1 MKAPLFNE
9 ILKISQ
15 DLADASAKDDEKS
28 RTEHYQA
35 LIKLCA
41 NNEDS
46 PKDHPLQWEALAD
59 FTNDSDQ
66 ALDIYQKG
74 LVSAEKLKL
83 PNFIASIYL
92 AMAERHHEMAEQDQ
106 ALAFANKAND
116 LSESITSDDLK
127 NDISELLQQLNQ
139 ANT

>member
-66 ALDIYQKG
+66 ALDIYHPNIK
-74 LVSAEKLKL
+74 LITKEKRESK
-83 PNFIASIYL
+83 PHRMRA
-92 AMAERHHEMAEQDQ
+92 AM
-106 ALAFANKAND
+106 
-116 LSESITSDDLK
+116 ITTPTT
-127 NDISELLQQLNQ
+127 IRVV
-139 ANT
+139 

>member
-15 DLADASAKDDEKS
+15 DLADASAKDDENL
-28 RTEHYQA
+28 RTQHYQA

-41 NNEDS
+41 NNDNS

-59 FTNDSDQ
+59 FTNDSEQ

-74 LVSAEKLKL
+74 IASAEKLKL

-92 AMAERHHEMAEQDQ
+92 AMAERHREMAEHDQ
-106 ALAFANKAND
+106 ALTFANKAND
-116 LSESITSDDLK
+116 LSESITNDELK
-127 NDISELLQQLNQ
+127 SDISEFLQQLDQ